1 MRPQLQLP
9 IDKAPLLQAVA
20 GQPVTRIRTGY
31 SGGVP
36 DSHLHLHD
44 ARRRHSSLRTRQS
57 QDGGVDTPWNRLSRQ
72 SRRKLVNRGLA
83 LIGDG
88 QLGEAQRVLEMVI
101 RNDADYA
108 RGYI

>member
-1 MRPQLQLP
+1 M
-9 IDKAPLLQAVA
+9 
-20 GQPVTRIRTGY
+20 
-31 SGGVP
+31 
-36 DSHLHLHD
+36 
-44 ARRRHSSLRTRQS
+44 
-57 QDGGVDTPWNRLSRQ
+57 GGVDTPWNRRSRHG
-72 SRRKLVNRGLA
+72 RRKLVNLGLA